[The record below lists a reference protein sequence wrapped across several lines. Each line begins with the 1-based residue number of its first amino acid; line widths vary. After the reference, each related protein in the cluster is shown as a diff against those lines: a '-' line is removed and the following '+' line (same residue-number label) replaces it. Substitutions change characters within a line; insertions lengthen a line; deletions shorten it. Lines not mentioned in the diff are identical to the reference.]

1 MGPNLV
7 LTDEEKELLEL
18 ENVVIPEGVALTK
31 EEEKVLKKVRRK
43 IKNKVWKIFYQYGHY
58 FTLNPFNTEAVIIT
72 ASVLKG
78 LIIRKTF
85 SPK

>member
-18 ENVVIPEGVALTK
+18 ENIVIPEGVALTK

-43 IKNKVWKIFYQYGHY
+43 IKNKV
-58 FTLNPFNTEAVIIT
+58 
-72 ASVLKG
+72 
-78 LIIRKTF
+78 
-85 SPK
+85 

>member
-43 IKNKVWKIFYQYGHY
+43 IKNKVWKIFYQYVRY
-58 FTLNPFNTEAVIIT
+58 FTLNPFKTEAVII
-72 ASVLKG
+72 
-78 LIIRKTF
+78 
-85 SPK
+85 